1 MTEPESVGQGDEQEE
16 FAVEGSPTDRA
27 DRIADIGRL
36 ISGFG
41 RNTRMA
47 LNSGVEGMSRAVLP
61 VRGANE
67 QATDIVHGHG
77 RFLRVC
83 AALEGIGS
91 TVEDEA
97 HLIADLVEDGD
108 LKSALAAGAEA
119 FDYWQKHGGFAGMPF
134 SRGPR
139 VDDDFD
145 VPDCPGCPA
154 CKPDTVIKVGDTMA
168 GVDMA
173 AILNLWELT
182 GGTKDGFFD
191 AVDALKK
198 PAAEADK
205 VAP

>member
-1 MTEPESVGQGDEQEE
+1 MTEPESVAGQEDGQEE
-16 FAVEGSPTDRA
+16 FTPEGNPA

-36 ISGFG
+36 IGGFG

-97 HLIADLVEDGD
+97 HLIADLIEDGD
-108 LKSALAAGAEA
+108 LNSALAAGAEA
-119 FDYWQKHGGFAGMPF
+119 FDYWQKHGGFTGMPF
-134 SRGPR
+134 PRGAP
-139 VDDDFD
+139 DEPGD
-145 VPDCPGCPA
+145 VCEDPDCPIHGAAP
-154 CKPDTVIKVGDTMA
+154 TVA
-168 GVDMA
+168 GVGMES
-173 AILNLWELT
+173 ILRLWEIT
-182 GGTKDGFFD
+182 GGTKESFFD

-198 PAAEADK
+198 PSPEAVEEIMDGLGK
-205 VAP
+205 VKP